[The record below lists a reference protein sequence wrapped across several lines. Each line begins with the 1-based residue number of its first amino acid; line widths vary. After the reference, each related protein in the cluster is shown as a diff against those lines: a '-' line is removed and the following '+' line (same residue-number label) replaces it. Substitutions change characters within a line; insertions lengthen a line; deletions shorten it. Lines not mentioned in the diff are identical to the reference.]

1 MVIPSLPLSRWLSP
15 LRRYFRHELLPLLA
29 DLRLAIGL
37 LLAIALLSAV
47 GTLIEQEETVAFY
60 QAHYPEHPALFGFLT
75 WRLILKLGL
84 DHVYRTPWFLALL
97 ILFGSS
103 LAACSFTRQWPM
115 LKVARRWSY
124 LTRPPS
130 FQRLPFWTYLP
141 QRSLEGLPQRL
152 RQRGYVVFQD
162 GSRLYA
168 RKGLIGRFGPIL
180 VHVSLLLILL
190 GAIWGSLT
198 GFKAQE
204 LIPSGGVAAIE
215 HVTGVGDLAH
225 LPTWQIRVNRF
236 WIDYAPDGRVKQFYS
251 DLSILD
257 GGQEAKRQ
265 TISVN
270 HPLSYRGVTL
280 YQADWSIDSIRIRL
294 NNSPAFQIPVVPVP
308 TQAGSKLWGA
318 FVPTRPDLSEGLTLL
333 LPDLQGTALLYD
345 TQGQWVGSL
354 RQGMS
359 LALDEVAPQRFPKPL
374 TLHLDEVI
382 GATGLQIKS
391 DPGIPLVY
399 LGFGLLMLG
408 VVMSYFSYSQV
419 WALET
424 EAGLY
429 LGGKTNRALVTF
441 EREFAHLVEQQLLSS
456 TPLPAKESR
465 PGAPVSGTES
475 LANG

>member
-1 MVIPSLPLSRWLSP
+1 MVIYSLPLARWVSS

-37 LLAIALLSAV
+37 LLAIAVLSAT
-47 GTLIEQEETVAFY
+47 GTVIEQEETAAFY

-75 WRLILKLGL
+75 WRVILNLGL
-84 DHVYRTPWFLALL
+84 DHVYRTPWFLAIL

-103 LAACSFTRQWPM
+103 LIACSFTRQWPM

-124 LTRPPS
+124 LTRPQS

-141 QRSLEGLPQRL
+141 QQSLQGLPERL
-152 RQRGYVVFQD
+152 RRQGYLVFQE
-162 GSRLYA
+162 GHHLYA
-168 RKGLIGRFGPIL
+168 RKGLIGRIGPIL
-180 VHVSLLLILL
+180 VHVSMLLILL
-190 GAIWGSLT
+190 GAIWGSIG

-204 LIPSGGVAAIE
+204 LIPSGSVASIQ
-215 HVTGVGDLAH
+215 HLTGAGDLARAH
-225 LPTWQIRVNRF
+225 LPTWQIRANRF

-257 GGQEAKRQ
+257 QGQEVKRQ

-280 YQADWSIDSIRIRL
+280 YQADWSIDSIRIRI
-294 NNSPAFQIPVVPVP
+294 NNSPTFQIPVVPVR
-308 TQAGSKLWGA
+308 TEAGNKLWGA
-318 FVPTRPDLSEGLTLL
+318 FVPTQPDMSQGLTLL

-345 TQGQWVGSL
+345 TEGQWMGSL

-359 LALDEVAPQRFPKPL
+359 LALDEVAPQRFPNPL
-374 TLHLDEVI
+374 TLYLDEVI

-391 DPGIPLVY
+391 DPGIPAVY
-399 LGFGLLMLG
+399 LGFGLLMVG
-408 VVMSYFSYSQV
+408 VVMSYFSYSQI
-419 WALET
+419 WALQTET
-424 EAGLY
+424 GLY

-441 EREFAHLVEQQLLSS
+441 EREFDRLVEQQKVAFSLSQI
-456 TPLPAKESR
+456 
-465 PGAPVSGTES
+465 
-475 LANG
+475 LAEAEIG

>member
-1 MVIPSLPLSRWLSP
+1 MVIYSLPLARWVSS

-37 LLAIALLSAV
+37 LLAIAVLSAT
-47 GTLIEQEETVAFY
+47 GTVIEQEETAAFY

-75 WRLILKLGL
+75 WRVILNLGL
-84 DHVYRTPWFLALL
+84 DHVYRTPWFLAIL

-103 LAACSFTRQWPM
+103 LIACSFTRQWPM

-124 LTRPPS
+124 LTRPQS

-141 QRSLEGLPQRL
+141 QQSLQGLPQQL
-152 RQRGYVVFQD
+152 RRQGYLVFQE
-162 GSRLYA
+162 GHYLYA
-168 RKGLIGRFGPIL
+168 RKGLIGRIGPIL
-180 VHVSLLLILL
+180 VHVSMLLILL
-190 GAIWGSLT
+190 GAIWGSIS

-204 LIPSGGVAAIE
+204 LIPSGSVASIQ
-215 HVTGVGDLAH
+215 HLTGAGDLARAH
-225 LPTWQIRVNRF
+225 LPTWQIRANRF
-236 WIDYAPDGRVKQFYS
+236 WIDYAADGRVKQFYS

-257 GGQEAKRQ
+257 QGQEVKRQ

-280 YQADWSIDSIRIRL
+280 YQADWSIDSIRIRI
-294 NNSPAFQIPVVPVP
+294 NNSPTFQIPVVPVR
-308 TQAGSKLWGA
+308 TEAGNKLWGA
-318 FVPTRPDLSEGLTLL
+318 FVPTQPDMSQGLTLL

-345 TQGQWVGSL
+345 TEGQWMGSL

-359 LALDEVAPQRFPKPL
+359 LALDEVAPQRFPNPL
-374 TLHLDEVI
+374 TLYLDEVI

-391 DPGIPLVY
+391 DPGIPAVY
-399 LGFGLLMLG
+399 LGFGLLMVG
-408 VVMSYFSYSQV
+408 VVMSYFSYSQI
-419 WALET
+419 WALQT

-441 EREFAHLVEQQLLSS
+441 EREFDRLVEQQKVAFSLSQI
-456 TPLPAKESR
+456 
-465 PGAPVSGTES
+465 
-475 LANG
+475 LAEAEIG

>member
-1 MVIPSLPLSRWLSP
+1 MVIYSLPLARWVSS

-37 LLAIALLSAV
+37 LLAIAVLSAT
-47 GTLIEQEETVAFY
+47 GTVIEQEETAAFY

-75 WRLILKLGL
+75 WRVILNLGL
-84 DHVYRTPWFLALL
+84 DHVYRTPWFLAIL

-103 LAACSFTRQWPM
+103 LAACSLTRQWPM
-115 LKVARRWSY
+115 LKGARRWSY
-124 LTRPPS
+124 LTRPQS
-130 FQRLPFWTYLP
+130 FQRLPFRTYLP
-141 QRSLEGLPQRL
+141 QQSLQGLPERL
-152 RQRGYVVFQD
+152 RRQGYLVFQE
-162 GSRLYA
+162 GHHLYA
-168 RKGLIGRFGPIL
+168 RKGLIGRIGPIL
-180 VHVSLLLILL
+180 VHVSMLLILL
-190 GAIWGSLT
+190 GAIWGSIG

-204 LIPSGGVAAIE
+204 LIPSGSVASIQ
-215 HVTGVGDLAH
+215 HLTGAGDLARAH
-225 LPTWQIRVNRF
+225 LPTWQIRANRF

-257 GGQEAKRQ
+257 QGQEVKRQ

-280 YQADWSIDSIRIRL
+280 YQADWSIDSIRIRI
-294 NNSPAFQIPVVPVP
+294 NKSPTFQIPVVPVR
-308 TQAGSKLWGA
+308 TEAGNKLWGA
-318 FVPTRPDLSEGLTLL
+318 FVPTQPDMSQGLTLL

-345 TQGQWVGSL
+345 TEGQWMGSL

-359 LALDEVAPQRFPKPL
+359 LALDEIAPQRFPNPL

-399 LGFGLLMLG
+399 LGFGLLMVG
-408 VVMSYFSYSQV
+408 VAMSYFSYSQI
-419 WALET
+419 WALQTET
-424 EAGLY
+424 GLY

-441 EREFAHLVEQQLLSS
+441 EREFARLVEQQEITFSLSQI
-456 TPLPAKESR
+456 PAEAEI
-465 PGAPVSGTES
+465 G
-475 LANG
+475 

>member
-1 MVIPSLPLSRWLSP
+1 MVIYSLPLACWVSS

-37 LLAIALLSAV
+37 LLAIAVLSAT
-47 GTLIEQEETVAFY
+47 GTVIEQEETAAFY

-75 WRLILKLGL
+75 WRVILNLGL
-84 DHVYRTPWFLALL
+84 DHVYRTPWFLAIL

-103 LAACSFTRQWPM
+103 LIACSFTRQWPM

-124 LTRPPS
+124 LTRPQS

-141 QRSLEGLPQRL
+141 QQSLQGLPERL
-152 RQRGYVVFQD
+152 RRQGYLVFQE
-162 GSRLYA
+162 GHHLYA
-168 RKGLIGRFGPIL
+168 RKGLIGRVGPIL
-180 VHVSLLLILL
+180 VHVSMLLILL
-190 GAIWGSLT
+190 GAIWGSIS

-204 LIPSGGVAAIE
+204 LIPSGGVASIQ
-215 HVTGVGDLAH
+215 HLTGAGDLARAH
-225 LPTWQIRVNRF
+225 LPTWQIRANRF
-236 WIDYAPDGRVKQFYS
+236 WIDYAADGRVKQFYS

-257 GGQEAKRQ
+257 QGQEVKRQ

-280 YQADWSIDSIRIRL
+280 YQADWSIDSIRIRV
-294 NNSPAFQIPVVPVP
+294 NNSPSFQIPVVPVR
-308 TQAGSKLWGA
+308 TEAGNKLWGA
-318 FVPTRPDLSEGLTLL
+318 FVPTQPDMSQGLTLL

-345 TQGQWVGSL
+345 TEGQWMGSL

-359 LALDEVAPQRFPKPL
+359 LALDEIAPQRFPNPL

-391 DPGIPLVY
+391 DPGIPAVY
-399 LGFGLLMLG
+399 LGFGLLMVG
-408 VVMSYFSYSQV
+408 VVMSYFSYSQI
-419 WALET
+419 WALQTET
-424 EAGLY
+424 GLY

-441 EREFAHLVEQQLLSS
+441 EREFDRLVEQQKVAFSLSQI
-456 TPLPAKESR
+456 
-465 PGAPVSGTES
+465 
-475 LANG
+475 LAEAEIG

>member
-1 MVIPSLPLSRWLSP
+1 MVIYSLPLARWASS

-37 LLAIALLSAV
+37 LLAIAVLSAT
-47 GTLIEQEETVAFY
+47 GTVIEQEETAAFY

-75 WRLILKLGL
+75 WRVILNLGL
-84 DHVYRTPWFLALL
+84 DHVYRTPWFLAIL

-103 LAACSFTRQWPM
+103 LIACSFTRQWPM

-124 LTRPPS
+124 LTRPQS

-141 QRSLEGLPQRL
+141 QQSLQGLPQQL
-152 RQRGYVVFQD
+152 RRQGYLVFQE
-162 GSRLYA
+162 GHHLYA
-168 RKGLIGRFGPIL
+168 RKGLIGRIGPIL
-180 VHVSLLLILL
+180 VHVSMLLILL
-190 GAIWGSLT
+190 GAIWGSIG

-204 LIPSGGVAAIE
+204 LIPSGSVASIQ
-215 HVTGVGDLAH
+215 HLTGAGDLARAH
-225 LPTWQIRVNRF
+225 LPTWQIRANRF
-236 WIDYAPDGRVKQFYS
+236 WIDYAADGRVKQFYS

-257 GGQEAKRQ
+257 QGQEVKRQ

-280 YQADWSIDSIRIRL
+280 YQADWSIDSIRIRI
-294 NNSPAFQIPVVPVP
+294 NNSPTFQIPVVPVR
-308 TQAGSKLWGA
+308 TEAGNKLWGA
-318 FVPTRPDLSEGLTLL
+318 FVPTQPDMSQGLTLL

-345 TQGQWVGSL
+345 TEGQWMGSL

-359 LALDEVAPQRFPKPL
+359 LALDEVAPQRFPNPL

-391 DPGIPLVY
+391 DPGIPAVY
-399 LGFGLLMLG
+399 LGFGLLMVG
-408 VVMSYFSYSQV
+408 VVMSYFSYSQI
-419 WALET
+419 WALQTET
-424 EAGLY
+424 GLY

-441 EREFAHLVEQQLLSS
+441 EREFDRLVEQQKVAFSLSQI
-456 TPLPAKESR
+456 
-465 PGAPVSGTES
+465 PVEAEIG
-475 LANG
+475 

>member
-1 MVIPSLPLSRWLSP
+1 MVIYSLPLACWASS

-37 LLAIALLSAV
+37 LLAIAVLSAT
-47 GTLIEQEETVAFY
+47 GTVIEQEETAAFY

-75 WRLILKLGL
+75 WRVILNLGL
-84 DHVYRTPWFLALL
+84 DHVYRTPWFLAIL

-103 LAACSFTRQWPM
+103 LIACSFTRQWPM

-124 LTRPPS
+124 LTRPQS

-141 QRSLEGLPQRL
+141 QQSLQGLPERL
-152 RQRGYVVFQD
+152 RRQGYLVFQE
-162 GSRLYA
+162 GHHLYA
-168 RKGLIGRFGPIL
+168 RKGLIGRIGPIL
-180 VHVSLLLILL
+180 VHVSMLLILL
-190 GAIWGSLT
+190 GAIWGSIG

-204 LIPSGGVAAIE
+204 LIPSGSVASIQ
-215 HVTGVGDLAH
+215 HLTGAGDLARAH
-225 LPTWQIRVNRF
+225 LPTWQIRANRF

-257 GGQEAKRQ
+257 QGQEVKRQ

-280 YQADWSIDSIRIRL
+280 YQADWSIDSIRIRV
-294 NNSPAFQIPVVPVP
+294 NNSPSFQIPVVPVR
-308 TQAGSKLWGA
+308 TEAGNKLWGA
-318 FVPTRPDLSEGLTLL
+318 FVPTQPDMSQGLTLL

-345 TQGQWVGSL
+345 TEGQWMGSL

-359 LALDEVAPQRFPKPL
+359 LALDEVAPQHFPKPL
-374 TLHLDEVI
+374 TLYLDEVI

-391 DPGIPLVY
+391 DPGIPAVY
-399 LGFGLLMLG
+399 LGFGLLMVG
-408 VVMSYFSYSQV
+408 VVMSYFSYSQI
-419 WALET
+419 WALQTET
-424 EAGLY
+424 GLY

-441 EREFAHLVEQQLLSS
+441 EREFDRLVEQQKVAFSLSQI
-456 TPLPAKESR
+456 
-465 PGAPVSGTES
+465 PVEAEIG
-475 LANG
+475 

>member
-1 MVIPSLPLSRWLSP
+1 MVIYSLPLARWVSS

-37 LLAIALLSAV
+37 LLAIAVLSAT
-47 GTLIEQEETVAFY
+47 GTVIEQEETAAFY

-75 WRLILKLGL
+75 WRVILNLGL
-84 DHVYRTPWFLALL
+84 DHVYRTPWFLAIL

-103 LAACSFTRQWPM
+103 LIACSFTRQWPM

-124 LTRPPS
+124 LTRPQS

-141 QRSLEGLPQRL
+141 QQSLQGLPQQL
-152 RQRGYVVFQD
+152 RRQGYLVFQE
-162 GSRLYA
+162 GHHLYA
-168 RKGLIGRFGPIL
+168 RKGLIGRIGPIL
-180 VHVSLLLILL
+180 VHVSMLLILL
-190 GAIWGSLT
+190 GAIWGSIG

-204 LIPSGGVAAIE
+204 LIPSGSVASIQ
-215 HVTGVGDLAH
+215 HLTGAGDLARAH
-225 LPTWQIRVNRF
+225 LPTWQIRANRF
-236 WIDYAPDGRVKQFYS
+236 WIDYAADGRVKQFYS

-257 GGQEAKRQ
+257 QGQEVKRQ

-280 YQADWSIDSIRIRL
+280 YQADWSIDSIRIRI
-294 NNSPAFQIPVVPVP
+294 NNSPTFQIPVVPVR
-308 TQAGSKLWGA
+308 TEAGNKLWGA
-318 FVPTRPDLSEGLTLL
+318 FVPTQPDMSQGLTLL

-345 TQGQWVGSL
+345 TEGQWMGSL

-359 LALDEVAPQRFPKPL
+359 LALDEIAPQRFPNPL

-391 DPGIPLVY
+391 DPGIPAVY
-399 LGFGLLMLG
+399 LGFGLLMVG
-408 VVMSYFSYSQV
+408 VVMSYFSYSQI
-419 WALET
+419 WALQTET
-424 EAGLY
+424 GLY

-441 EREFAHLVEQQLLSS
+441 EREFDRLVEQQKVAFSLSQI
-456 TPLPAKESR
+456 
-465 PGAPVSGTES
+465 
-475 LANG
+475 LAEAEIG